1 MQIVQKITKKKA
13 KTNMKKHES
22 APNHT
27 KELHQMIQRRQL
39 ST

>member
-1 MQIVQKITKKKA
+1 VQKITKKKA
-13 KTNMKKHES
+13 NTNMKNHES

-27 KELHQMIQRRQL
+27 KELNQMIQRRQF